1 MDPLITNRIDPARP
15 SVMEK
20 RGDERAPEPR
30 RKRRAMLE
38 KAREEEEIEQ
48 ELGFDTPRHS
58 LDDLA

>member
-20 RGDERAPEPR
+20 RGDKHAPEPR
-30 RKRRAMLE
+30 SKRRTMPE
-38 KAREEEEIEQ
+38 KACEEEELDQYPE
-48 ELGFDTPRHS
+48 FDAPKHS